1 LHIEYISKVRYG
13 DYNKMNEKEAQD
25 AIQQMIDFIQKEAED
40 RAAEIKKK
48 ADEEFTIG
56 MTKGRLRRERKHY
69 FGSQKENED

>member
-1 LHIEYISKVRYG
+1 
-13 DYNKMNEKEAQD
+13 MNEKEAQD